1 MALLARAV
9 PCAERDR
16 AVKEKFRP
24 DSLRRSKNAHSSF
37 CLRPRTPEPM
47 PLSVSRLASLALAA
61 VLVVPM
67 GHATAQSLG
76 ALLDPGQGRGGGS
89 DHVDRGQRGE
99 DRSQGMDERHD
110 RGEDH
115 RALSDAVRRVE
126 RRTGGQV
133 LSAERVP
140 FDGRNVNRVKVID
153 SSGRVR
159 VYMDDP
165 QPQGQDR
172 RQPEPRDDD

>member
-1 MALLARAV
+1 MPRSLSHIAPLLLAFA
-9 PCAERDR
+9 
-16 AVKEKFRP
+16 
-24 DSLRRSKNAHSSF
+24 
-37 CLRPRTPEPM
+37 
-47 PLSVSRLASLALAA
+47 
-61 VLVVPM
+61 LVVPAGQAM
-67 GHATAQSLG
+67 AQSLG
-76 ALLDPGQGRGGGS
+76 GVL
-89 DHVDRGQRGE
+89 
-99 DRSQGMDERHD
+99 DRSGVGREVGDQAERARRLDDRHD

-165 QPQGQDR
+165 QGQQ
-172 RQPEPRDDD
+172 RQRKPPPGEDE

>member
-1 MALLARAV
+1 MSRSLA
-9 PCAERDR
+9 
-16 AVKEKFRP
+16 
-24 DSLRRSKNAHSSF
+24 
-37 CLRPRTPEPM
+37 
-47 PLSVSRLASLALAA
+47 RLASMLTVLVLAA
-61 VLVVPM
+61 SA
-67 GHATAQSLG
+67 GNAAAQSLG
-76 ALLDPGQGRGGGS
+76 GLLDKGNRGARDTG
-89 DHVDRGQRGE
+89 DRAERSRRMD
-99 DRSQGMDERHD
+99 DRHN

-165 QPQGQDR
+165 QGQGR
-172 RQPEPRDDD
+172 RQPEPPPPSED

>member
-1 MALLARAV
+1 MPRSVFAIAPLLLAFALGV
-9 PCAERDR
+9 PAGQ
-16 AVKEKFRP
+16 A
-24 DSLRRSKNAHSSF
+24 
-37 CLRPRTPEPM
+37 M
-47 PLSVSRLASLALAA
+47 
-61 VLVVPM
+61 
-67 GHATAQSLG
+67 AQSLG
-76 ALLDPGQGRGGGS
+76 GVL
-89 DHVDRGQRGE
+89 
-99 DRSQGMDERHD
+99 DRSSVGREVGDQTDRARRLDDRHD

-165 QPQGQDR
+165 QGQQRPRKPPQG
-172 RQPEPRDDD
+172 EDD

>member
-1 MALLARAV
+1 MHT
-9 PCAERDR
+9 
-16 AVKEKFRP
+16 
-24 DSLRRSKNAHSSF
+24 RRSTFAPLLHIA
-37 CLRPRTPEPM
+37 M
-47 PLSVSRLASLALAA
+47 PLSASRLASLLLAVTLA
-61 VLVVPM
+61 VPAGQV
-67 GHATAQSLG
+67 AAQSLG
-76 ALLDPGQGRGGGS
+76 GVLDRGGAGR
-89 DHVDRGQRGE
+89 DVTDRASRMD
-99 DRSQGMDERHD
+99 DRHN

-165 QPQGQDR
+165 QSQ
-172 RQPEPRDDD
+172 RQPPPSQGEDD

>member
-1 MALLARAV
+1 MLLAV
-9 PCAERDR
+9 
-16 AVKEKFRP
+16 
-24 DSLRRSKNAHSSF
+24 
-37 CLRPRTPEPM
+37 
-47 PLSVSRLASLALAA
+47 ALVAPAGQAA
-61 VLVVPM
+61 
-67 GHATAQSLG
+67 AQSLG
-76 ALLDPGQGRGGGS
+76 GLLDRGGVPRDAS
-89 DHVDRGQRGE
+89 DRAER
-99 DRSQGMDERHD
+99 RMDDRHD

-165 QPQGQDR
+165 QGQGR
-172 RQPEPRDDD
+172 RPPEPENDD

>member
-1 MALLARAV
+1 MPRFLA
-9 PCAERDR
+9 
-16 AVKEKFRP
+16 
-24 DSLRRSKNAHSSF
+24 
-37 CLRPRTPEPM
+37 
-47 PLSVSRLASLALAA
+47 RLASMFLAVALVASAGSAA
-61 VLVVPM
+61 
-67 GHATAQSLG
+67 AQSLG
-76 ALLDPGQGRGGGS
+76 GLLDKGSRGARDAG
-89 DHVDRGQRGE
+89 DRAERARRID
-99 DRSQGMDERHD
+99 DRHN

-165 QPQGQDR
+165 QGQGR
-172 RQPEPRDDD
+172 RQPEPPPSNED

>member
-1 MALLARAV
+1 MIPSASRIAALILAAAV
-9 PCAERDR
+9 VVPAGHAAAQNAGGGDRGSGAGERAERRPMEDR
-16 AVKEKFRP
+16 
-24 DSLRRSKNAHSSF
+24 H
-37 CLRPRTPEPM
+37 
-47 PLSVSRLASLALAA
+47 
-61 VLVVPM
+61 
-67 GHATAQSLG
+67 H
-76 ALLDPGQGRGGGS
+76 
-89 DHVDRGQRGE
+89 RGE
-99 DRSQGMDERHD
+99 DQ
-110 RGEDH
+110 

-165 QPQGQDR
+165 QTPGR
-172 RQPEPRDDD
+172 RPPEPQRDDD

>member
-1 MALLARAV
+1 MFIAVALLASAG
-9 PCAERDR
+9 
-16 AVKEKFRP
+16 
-24 DSLRRSKNAHSSF
+24 S
-37 CLRPRTPEPM
+37 
-47 PLSVSRLASLALAA
+47 AA
-61 VLVVPM
+61 
-67 GHATAQSLG
+67 AQSLG
-76 ALLDPGQGRGGGS
+76 GLLDKGNRGARSAG
-89 DHVDRGQRGE
+89 DRAERAQRID
-99 DRSQGMDERHD
+99 DRHN

-165 QPQGQDR
+165 QGQGR
-172 RQPEPRDDD
+172 RQPEPPPPSDD

>member
-1 MALLARAV
+1 MPRFLARTA
-9 PCAERDR
+9 
-16 AVKEKFRP
+16 
-24 DSLRRSKNAHSSF
+24 
-37 CLRPRTPEPM
+37 
-47 PLSVSRLASLALAA
+47 PLILAA
-61 VLVVPM
+61 AVMAMAGQVS
-67 GHATAQSLG
+67 AQSLG
-76 ALLDPGQGRGGGS
+76 GLLDRGGPGRGAN
-89 DHVDRGQRGE
+89 DRTDRARRMDRIE
-99 DRSQGMDERHD
+99 DRHN

-165 QPQGQDR
+165 QNQRPR
-172 RQPEPRDDD
+172 RPEPVDDED

>member
-1 MALLARAV
+1 MPRSLA
-9 PCAERDR
+9 
-16 AVKEKFRP
+16 
-24 DSLRRSKNAHSSF
+24 
-37 CLRPRTPEPM
+37 
-47 PLSVSRLASLALAA
+47 RLASTFIAVALVASAGSAA
-61 VLVVPM
+61 
-67 GHATAQSLG
+67 AQSLG
-76 ALLDPGQGRGGGS
+76 GLLDKGNRGARDAG
-89 DHVDRGQRGE
+89 DRAERAHRID
-99 DRSQGMDERHD
+99 DRHN

-165 QPQGQDR
+165 QGQGR
-172 RQPEPRDDD
+172 RQPEPPPSNDD

>member
-1 MALLARAV
+1 
-9 PCAERDR
+9 
-16 AVKEKFRP
+16 
-24 DSLRRSKNAHSSF
+24 
-37 CLRPRTPEPM
+37 M
-47 PLSVSRLASLALAA
+47 PLSASRFASLLLAVALA
-61 VLVVPM
+61 VPA
-67 GHATAQSLG
+67 GQVAAQSLG
-76 ALLDPGQGRGGGS
+76 GLLDRSGAGR
-89 DHVDRGQRGE
+89 DAADRASRLD
-99 DRSQGMDERHD
+99 DRRDRDDRHN

-165 QPQGQDR
+165 QGQGQ
-172 RQPEPRDDD
+172 PPRPQDEDD

>member
-1 MALLARAV
+1 M
-9 PCAERDR
+9 P
-16 AVKEKFRP
+16 
-24 DSLRRSKNAHSSF
+24 RSA
-37 CLRPRTPEPM
+37 
-47 PLSVSRLASLALAA
+47 SRLASLLLAVALA
-61 VLVVPM
+61 VPA
-67 GHATAQSLG
+67 GQVAAQSLG
-76 ALLDPGQGRGGGS
+76 GLLDRSGGGR
-89 DHVDRGQRGE
+89 DAADRASRMD
-99 DRSQGMDERHD
+99 DRHNN

-165 QPQGQDR
+165 QSQ
-172 RQPEPRDDD
+172 RQPPRNQDQDD

>member
-1 MALLARAV
+1 MPRPAFFLA
-9 PCAERDR
+9 P
-16 AVKEKFRP
+16 F
-24 DSLRRSKNAHSSF
+24 
-37 CLRPRTPEPM
+37 
-47 PLSVSRLASLALAA
+47 LAAA
-61 VLVVPM
+61 VLAMAAGPVM
-67 GHATAQSLG
+67 AQN
-76 ALLDPGQGRGGGS
+76 RGGGM
-89 DHVDRGQRGE
+89 DRAAGARERG
-99 DRSQGMDERHD
+99 DRAERAHNMDDRRHE

-165 QPQGQDR
+165 QQGARRRDR
-172 RQPEPRDDD
+172 RDEGDRGDD